1 MLMDYFKNKNSIFE
15 IPCENLT
22 WKSYI
27 YLELVCVKMLT
38 QKTLTQKLLTQK
50 LLTQKL
56 LVKGLKN
63 IIHLFHKCL
72 KEFAMRLKR

>member
-50 LLTQKL
+50 LL
-56 LVKGLKN
+56 VKGLKN

>member
-22 WKSYI
+22 WKTYI

-38 QKTLTQKLLTQK
+38 QKTLTQKM
-50 LLTQKL
+50 LTQKL

>member
-27 YLELVCVKMLT
+27 YLELVCVK
-38 QKTLTQKLLTQK
+38 TLTQKIVDPK
-50 LLTQKL
+50 IVDPKI
-56 LVKGLKN
+56 VGKG
-63 IIHLFHKCL
+63 F
-72 KEFAMRLKR
+72 KEYNPFIP

>member
-38 QKTLTQKLLTQK
+38 QKM
-50 LLTQKL
+50 LTQKL